1 MSDSWDK
8 MKKAKEDQYFQK
20 LNQEAM
26 ERISKRQEEDKPRVS
41 PISGKPMVEETIMGV
56 VVDRC
61 TESGGIWLDRGEL
74 EVLMSKIKGE
84 ENNETWIL
92 DSFFKYLK

>member
-20 LNQEAM
+20 LNQEAL
-26 ERISKRQEEDKPRVS
+26 ERIGKRQEEDTPRLS
-41 PISGKPMVEETIMGV
+41 PISGEPMKEETIMGV

-61 TESGGIWLDRGEL
+61 NQSGGIWLDRGEL
-74 EVLMSKIKGE
+74 EVLMSKVKGE
-84 ENNETWIL
+84 SEDQTWLL